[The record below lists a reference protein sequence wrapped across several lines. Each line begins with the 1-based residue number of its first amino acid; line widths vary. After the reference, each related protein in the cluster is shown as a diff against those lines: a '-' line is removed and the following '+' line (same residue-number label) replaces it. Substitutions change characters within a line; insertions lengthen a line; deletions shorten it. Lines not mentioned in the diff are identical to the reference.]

1 MKIASLRAFRVQIP
15 FKKKFK
21 HSLRERS
28 STDNI
33 IIEMRLKDG
42 TVGYGEGLPRDY
54 VTGETPEGV
63 LAALEQLPKELFKW
77 DFNTLE
83 ALLAFLDEE
92 ILSRKNFPHEKEN
105 NTARCVLELSFLDA
119 YCKSLKKTFF
129 DVTRLTLQDLT
140 GFKKARVLY
149 YDGVLSLDSW
159 IPTVVSALKMKFF
172 GFRRLKL
179 KVSSDIEAT
188 VHMVDQ
194 VRKIVGNKIDLRID
208 ANGAWTLDE
217 ACGISQCLV
226 PYSISCIE
234 QPLAHRDVSQTQ
246 EFRKRTQ
253 IPIMIDESLSS
264 MEDARFAVEHKCCD
278 LFNIRL
284 SKCGGFIN
292 SLRLALFAR
301 QQGIGYQLGC
311 MVGETAILSAAGR
324 HFATYDPQ
332 LCYLE
337 GSFDRYLLKDN
348 MASRDMSF
356 SWGGKALPVEGYG
369 LGVEIDNQKLKR
381 YAVYENLI
389 YESHA

>member
-1 MKIASLRAFRVQIP
+1 
-15 FKKKFK
+15 
-21 HSLRERS
+21 
-28 STDNI
+28 
-33 IIEMRLKDG
+33 
-42 TVGYGEGLPRDY
+42 
-54 VTGETPEGV
+54 
-63 LAALEQLPKELFKW
+63 
-77 DFNTLE
+77 
-83 ALLAFLDEE
+83 
-92 ILSRKNFPHEKEN
+92 
-105 NTARCVLELSFLDA
+105 
-119 YCKSLKKTFF
+119 
-129 DVTRLTLQDLT
+129 
-140 GFKKARVLY
+140 
-149 YDGVLSLDSW
+149 
-159 IPTVVSALKMKFF
+159 
-172 GFRRLKL
+172 
-179 KVSSDIEAT
+179 
-188 VHMVDQ
+188 
-194 VRKIVGNKIDLRID
+194 
-208 ANGAWTLDE
+208 
-217 ACGISQCLV
+217 
-226 PYSISCIE
+226 
-234 QPLAHRDVSQTQ
+234 
-246 EFRKRTQ
+246 
-253 IPIMIDESLSS
+253 MIDESLSS